1 MRSKRVLIVIP
12 HLSIGGTEHQT
23 LNTAKALI
31 DAGYNVM
38 VMCLYRCIPSTVESF
53 QRLGVNVVLLSPQ
66 YNHYG
71 IKIAY
76 HRPLRLVK
84 FLFCGLRRCLS
95 SFDPDVIHVQY
106 MTPGTAVIILS
117 RYVFFRKN
125 IIATAHTAADIYK
138 SLTYIRLLSKYALR
152 AFTCI
157 TERAERSFF
166 GSSQLYSPE
175 LKLKK
180 YGNHFTIYNNLPS
193 YISISD
199 KPRQFDNP
207 VTTIGV
213 VSRLEYI
220 KGMDL
225 VVPAFA
231 RVYAEYP
238 NARLLIVGDG
248 SLRSMMEEQVSET
261 SLEMAVELV
270 GRQPQTDLQ
279 SYYDKIDI
287 LLMPSRSEGFGL
299 TAIEGMARGCAV
311 VAADVGGLPEVVE
324 GVGILHKAGNADD
337 LADKIKYLL
346 SDDNRLRA
354 CSEAGLERVSRFSAE
369 TYSRLIA
376 DLYAKLSE

>member
-106 MTPGTAVIILS
+106 MTPGTAVILLS

-125 IIATAHTAADIYK
+125 IIATAHTAADVYK

-166 GSSQLYSPE
+166 GNSQLYSPE

-180 YGNHFTIYNNLPS
+180 RGNHFTIYNNLPS
-193 YISISD
+193 YIAISD
-199 KPRQFDNP
+199 KPRQFNTP
-207 VTTIGV
+207 VTIGV
-213 VSRLEYI
+213 VSRLERI

-231 RVYAEYP
+231 KVHARFP
-238 NARLLIVGDG
+238 DSRLLVAGDG
-248 SLRSMMEEQVSET
+248 GLRSVMEEQVREN
-261 SLEMAVELV
+261 SLDEVVEFV
-270 GRQPQTDLQ
+270 GRQPQSALQ
-279 SYYDKIDI
+279 SVYDRIDI

-311 VAADVGGLPEVVE
+311 VAADVGGLPEVVG
-324 GVGILHKAGNADD
+324 GVGLLHKPEDIDD
-337 LADKIKYLL
+337 LAKKIECLL
-346 SDDNRLRA
+346 TDESRLGE
-354 CSEAGLERVSRFSAE
+354 CSEAARKHVTRFSSD

-376 DLYAKLSE
+376 DLYAKLSN

>member
-1 MRSKRVLIVIP
+1 
-12 HLSIGGTEHQT
+12 
-23 LNTAKALI
+23 
-31 DAGYNVM
+31 
-38 VMCLYRCIPSTVESF
+38 
-53 QRLGVNVVLLSPQ
+53 
-66 YNHYG
+66 
-71 IKIAY
+71 
-76 HRPLRLVK
+76 
-84 FLFCGLRRCLS
+84 
-95 SFDPDVIHVQY
+95 
-106 MTPGTAVIILS
+106 
-117 RYVFFRKN
+117 
-125 IIATAHTAADIYK
+125 
-138 SLTYIRLLSKYALR
+138 
-152 AFTCI
+152 
-157 TERAERSFF
+157 
-166 GSSQLYSPE
+166 
-175 LKLKK
+175 
-180 YGNHFTIYNNLPS
+180 
-193 YISISD
+193 
-199 KPRQFDNP
+199 
-207 VTTIGV
+207 
-213 VSRLEYI
+213 
-220 KGMDL
+220 MDL
-225 VVPAFA
+225 VIPAFA

-261 SLEMAVELV
+261 SLEMAVEFV